1 MTVTYI
7 TTLTSGAGPLF
18 TYAADA
24 DSLVILSTGG
34 LLATSGTAISNSRA
48 DVNLHVY
55 GMIASLSSL
64 TFAGANASIHIY
76 EGGSVTSLVQTSS
89 GIGIDLWAGGNLI
102 NEGTIT
108 GDRTSALVM
117 RASTSVTNLGTITG
131 VNGAFV
137 GLNGQSNVY
146 FVNAGT
152 VAATDYDDAIQGARY
167 NNGLVVEGVNAR
179 VINSETG
186 VITAISTEG
195 AGIYVSDLAGGSL
208 IRNLGTIQ
216 SLQSIGVDLQ
226 GLGAGE
232 NQVRV
237 LNWGTISGA
246 ISSFTG
252 SGIGDSLL
260 NRGVLQGDV
269 FLDAGSDT
277 FDNRQ
282 GTVHGLVDMGAGD
295 DLYDGTRATVDGNI
309 LGGAGNDTLFG
320 NAALAEVFDGG
331 DDLDYIDF
339 TRGPAVVVA
348 LDGAFDG
355 DGAALGDIYLNIERV
370 NGSGQGDVIRGSAV
384 ANLILGMGG
393 NDVIDGQ
400 DGADVLRGGA
410 GIDTVTG
417 GRGNDSFRFQALTEG
432 GDIITDFS
440 NVGGN
445 DDRFQIVAANFGGG
459 LVAGALA
466 ATQFQSRAD
475 NVAQD
480 ADDRFVFRTTDQTLW
495 FDADGTGAG
504 ASVLIADM
512 QAGVA
517 LTSLDIVLI

>member
-1 MTVTYI
+1 MC
-7 TTLTSGAGPLF
+7 
-18 TYAADA
+18 D
-24 DSLVILSTGG
+24 
-34 LLATSGTAISNSRA
+34 
-48 DVNLHVY
+48 
-55 GMIASLSSL
+55 
-64 TFAGANASIHIY
+64 
-76 EGGSVTSLVQTSS
+76 
-89 GIGIDLWAGGNLI
+89 
-102 NEGTIT
+102 
-108 GDRTSALVM
+108 
-117 RASTSVTNLGTITG
+117 
-131 VNGAFV
+131 
-137 GLNGQSNVY
+137 

-179 VINSETG
+179 VLNSETG

-282 GTVHGLVDMGAGD
+282 GTVHGLVDLGAGD

-355 DGAALGDIYLNIERV
+355 DGAALGDVYLNIERV
-370 NGSGQGDVIRGSAV
+370 NGSGQGDVIRGSAA

-504 ASVLIADM
+504 AAILIADM